1 MILFREHSVWRLE
14 ILNGPWLSLCLIE
27 QRKPSRKILTAGI
40 GFFSLTVF
48 QSRSKRSIL
57 KCKAPSIKHCMMLLF
72 DFYFMLVG
80 LKAVAQLQKNIVLGF
95 VSDNFLQPLAIKQ
108 LESVCL
114 NVSAV
119 EDQAPFWHTDSSSVT
134 NQVVF
139 VLFLSPSPNGC
150 TVLETSFKFHCFSK
164 RILMGEREFAKQWVD
179 PSVDFFLVFSPSIRL
194 HSRNKVFTLP
204 GKVLCFQNAVWCIL

>member
-164 RILMGEREFAKQWVD
+164 K
-179 PSVDFFLVFSPSIRL
+179 DFNGGKKVCKTVSRSFCWLLSRFFSQ
-194 HSRNKVFTLP
+194 HQTAF
-204 GKVLCFQNAVWCIL
+204 